1 MSGLVAKRMEAQ
13 NRLQSNPHDYEA
25 RLVLEEVQMKIQ
37 NWASVN
43 LKPGQ
48 YTGESLVSSFTPKEN
63 INSGYQAWARKV
75 SSDGF
80 VQSEEV
86 NICDSFFALLL

>member
-1 MSGLVAKRMEAQ
+1 MEAQ
-13 NRLQSNPHDYEA
+13 NRLQSNPHDFEA

-48 YTGESLVSSFTPKEN
+48 YTGETLVSSLMPKEN
-63 INSGYQAWARKV
+63 INSGYQAWAKKV
-75 SSDGF
+75 SGK
-80 VQSEEV
+80 VTL
-86 NICDSFFALLL
+86 FFFYFYVCYWACQFDIYFF